1 MRNIKITVEYD
12 GTKYSGWQ
20 IQKNT
25 GETIQQKIEQVLT
38 EINQAKVSVCGASRT
53 DAGVHA
59 LGQTANFLLNSSI
72 PTANIPQAM
81 NRLLPNDIICKEARD
96 VGLTFHAR
104 HDAKGK
110 KYRYRIL
117 NQRYRSVFKRD
128 YAYYLKYP
136 LNVTAMQQAGRY
148 LEGTHDFSAFAA
160 SGSSIKDPVRTI
172 SSLEIKRRDGEIWLD
187 IIGNGFLYKMVRII
201 TGTLIE
207 LGSGQLTVAEIR
219 EIIANKERNQA
230 GFTAPAHA
238 LTLMEVY
245 Y

>member
-25 GETIQQKIEQVLT
+25 GETIQQKIEEVLT

-59 LGQTANFLLNSSI
+59 LGQTANFYLNNSI

-81 NRLLPNDIICKEARD
+81 NRLLPNDIVCKRARD
-96 VGLTFHAR
+96 VGLNFHAR
-104 HDAKGK
+104 YDAKGK

-117 NQRYRSVFKRD
+117 NQRYRSVFKGD
-128 YAYYLKYP
+128 YVYYLKYP
-136 LNVTAMQQAGRY
+136 LNVTAMQQAGQY

-160 SGSSIKDPVRTI
+160 SGSSVKDPVRTI

-207 LGSGQLTVAEIR
+207 LGSGQLTVAEFR
-219 EIIANKERNQA
+219 GIIAGKERNQA
-230 GFTAPAHA
+230 GFTAPAQA